1 MTKRE
6 YFVEIAN
13 FLTESGK
20 TEWAEVV
27 NKEVERLS
35 KTSHSKSKPT
45 ANQEANA
52 ALKEGIVA
60 YLTAEGEPKRI
71 NDIAA
76 NVEGLN
82 DASNQKLNSLL
93 IQLRKEGLVKRVK
106 IKKDSFFTIGNEN
119 ENEDEDVS
127 E

>member
-13 FLTESGK
+13 FLTENGK
-20 TEWAEVV
+20 NEWAEVV

-119 ENEDEDVS
+119 ENEEVN

>member
-13 FLTESGK
+13 FLTENGK
-20 TEWAEVV
+20 DEWAEVV

-60 YLTAEGEPKRI
+60 YLTAEDEPKRI

-93 IQLRKEGLVKRVK
+93 IQLRKEGLVRRVK

-119 ENEDEDVS
+119 ENEEVS

>member
-13 FLTESGK
+13 FLTENGK

-82 DASNQKLNSLL
+82 DASNQKVNSLL
-93 IQLRKEGLVKRVK
+93 IQLRKEGLVKKVK
-106 IKKDSFFTIGNEN
+106 IKRDSFFTVGNEN
-119 ENEDEDVS
+119 ENEEVS

>member
-13 FLTESGK
+13 FLTENGK
-20 TEWAEVV
+20 DEWAEVV
-27 NKEVERLS
+27 NKEAERLS

-60 YLTAEGEPKRI
+60 YLTTEGEPKRI

-76 NVEGLN
+76 NVEALK

-93 IQLRKEGLVKRVK
+93 IQLRKDGLVKRVK

-119 ENEDEDVS
+119 ENEEVN

>member
-13 FLTESGK
+13 FLTENGK
-20 TEWAEVV
+20 TEWADVV
-27 NKEVERLS
+27 SKEVERLS
-35 KTSHSKSKPT
+35 KVSHSKGKPT

-52 ALKEGIVA
+52 ALKDGIVT
-60 YLTAEGEPKRI
+60 YLITADEPKRI

-82 DASNQKLNSLL
+82 DASNQKVNSLL
-93 IQLRKEGLVKRVK
+93 IQLRKEGLVKKVK
-106 IKKDSFFTIGNEN
+106 IKRDSFFTVGNEN
-119 ENEDEDVS
+119 ENEEVS

>member
-13 FLTESGK
+13 FLTENGK
-20 TEWAEVV
+20 DEWAEVV
-27 NKEVERLS
+27 SKEVERLS
-35 KTSHSKSKPT
+35 KTSHSKSKPS

-60 YLTAEGEPKRI
+60 YLTAEDEPKRI

-119 ENEDEDVS
+119 ENEEVS

>member
-13 FLTESGK
+13 FLTENGK
-20 TEWAEVV
+20 DEWAEVV

-60 YLTAEGEPKRI
+60 YLTAENEPKRI
-71 NDIAA
+71 NNIAA
-76 NVEGLN
+76 NVEGLS

-119 ENEDEDVS
+119 ESEEVNE
-127 E
+127 

>member
-20 TEWAEVV
+20 TEWADVV
-27 NKEVERLS
+27 SKEVERLS

-52 ALKEGIVA
+52 ALKDGIVA

-71 NDIAA
+71 NDITA

-119 ENEDEDVS
+119 ETEEVS

>member
-13 FLTESGK
+13 FLTENGK
-20 TEWAEVV
+20 DEWAEVV

-35 KTSHSKSKPT
+35 KTSHSKGKPT

-76 NVEGLN
+76 NVDGLS

-119 ENEDEDVS
+119 
-127 E
+127 

>member
-13 FLTESGK
+13 FLTENGK
-20 TEWAEVV
+20 DEWAEVV
-27 NKEVERLS
+27 NKEAERLS

-60 YLTAEGEPKRI
+60 YLTAEDEPKRI

-119 ENEDEDVS
+119 ENEEVS

>member
-13 FLTESGK
+13 FLTENGK
-20 TEWAEVV
+20 DEWAEVV
-27 NKEVERLS
+27 NKEAERLS

-52 ALKEGIVA
+52 ALKEGIVE

-76 NVEGLN
+76 NVDGLN

-119 ENEDEDVS
+119 ESEEVS

>member
-35 KTSHSKSKPT
+35 KTSHSKSKPS

-52 ALKEGIVA
+52 VLKDGIVA
-60 YLTAEGEPKRI
+60 YLTVANEPKRI

-82 DASNQKLNSLL
+82 DASNQKVNSLL
-93 IQLRKEGLVKRVK
+93 IQLRKEGLVKKVK
-106 IKKDSFFTIGNEN
+106 IKRDSFFTVGNEN
-119 ENEDEDVS
+119 ENEEVS

>member
-13 FLTESGK
+13 FLTENGK

-35 KTSHSKSKPT
+35 KTSLSKGKPT

-76 NVEGLN
+76 NVEGLS

-106 IKKDSFFTIGNEN
+106 IKKDSFFTIGNES
-119 ENEDEDVS
+119 ENEEVS

>member
-13 FLTESGK
+13 FLTENGK
-20 TEWAEVV
+20 DEWAEVV

-35 KTSHSKSKPT
+35 KTSLSKGKPT

-60 YLTAEGEPKRI
+60 YLTSESEPKRI

-76 NVEGLN
+76 NVEGLS

-119 ENEDEDVS
+119 EKVS

>member
-13 FLTESGK
+13 FLTENGK

-60 YLTAEGEPKRI
+60 YLTAENEPKRI
-71 NDIAA
+71 NDIAT
-76 NVEGLN
+76 NVEGLS

-119 ENEDEDVS
+119 ETEEVS

>member
-13 FLTESGK
+13 FLTENGK
-20 TEWAEVV
+20 DEWAEVV

-76 NVEGLN
+76 NVEGLS

-93 IQLRKEGLVKRVK
+93 IQLRKGGLVKRVK

-119 ENEDEDVS
+119 ENEEVN

>member
-13 FLTESGK
+13 FLTENGK
-20 TEWAEVV
+20 DEWAEVV
-27 NKEVERLS
+27 NKEAERLS

-119 ENEDEDVS
+119 ENEEVN

>member
-76 NVEGLN
+76 NVEGLS

-119 ENEDEDVS
+119 ENEEVN

>member
-13 FLTESGK
+13 FLTENGK
-20 TEWAEVV
+20 DEWAEVV
-27 NKEVERLS
+27 NKEAERLS

-60 YLTAEGEPKRI
+60 YLTAKGEPKRI

-119 ENEDEDVS
+119 ENEEVN

>member
-13 FLTESGK
+13 FLTENGK
-20 TEWAEVV
+20 DEWAEVV
-27 NKEVERLS
+27 NKEAERLS

-52 ALKEGIVA
+52 TLKEGIVA

-76 NVEGLN
+76 NVEGLS

-93 IQLRKEGLVKRVK
+93 IQLRKEGLVRRVK

-119 ENEDEDVS
+119 ENEEVS

>member
-13 FLTESGK
+13 FLTENGK
-20 TEWAEVV
+20 DEWAEVV
-27 NKEVERLS
+27 NKEAERLS

-76 NVEGLN
+76 NVEGLS

-119 ENEDEDVS
+119 ENEEVN

>member
-13 FLTESGK
+13 FLTENGK

-119 ENEDEDVS
+119 ENEEVN

>member
-35 KTSHSKSKPT
+35 KTSHSKSNPT
-45 ANQEANA
+45 ANQKANA
-52 ALKEGIVA
+52 ALREGIVA

-93 IQLRKEGLVKRVK
+93 IQLRKGGLVKRVK
-106 IKKDSFFTIGNEN
+106 IKKDSFFTVGNEN
-119 ENEDEDVS
+119 ENEEVS

>member
-13 FLTESGK
+13 FLTENGK
-20 TEWAEVV
+20 DEWAEVV

-60 YLTAEGEPKRI
+60 YLTEEDEPKRI

-106 IKKDSFFTIGNEN
+106 IKKDSFFTMGNEN
-119 ENEDEDVS
+119 ENEEVS

>member
-13 FLTESGK
+13 FLTENGK
-20 TEWAEVV
+20 TEWADVV

-35 KTSHSKSKPT
+35 KTSYSKSKPT

-60 YLTAEGEPKRI
+60 YLTAKGEPKRI

-119 ENEDEDVS
+119 ENEEVN

>member
-13 FLTESGK
+13 FLTENGK

-52 ALKEGIVA
+52 ALRESIVE

-76 NVEGLN
+76 NVDGLN

-93 IQLRKEGLVKRVK
+93 IQLRKGGLVKRVK

-119 ENEDEDVS
+119 ESEEVNE
-127 E
+127 

>member
-52 ALKEGIVA
+52 ALRESIVE

-76 NVEGLN
+76 NVDGLN

-93 IQLRKEGLVKRVK
+93 IQLRKGGLVKRVK

-119 ENEDEDVS
+119 ESEEVNE
-127 E
+127 

>member
-13 FLTESGK
+13 FLTENGK
-20 TEWAEVV
+20 DEWAEVV

-35 KTSHSKSKPT
+35 KTSRSKGKPT

-52 ALKEGIVA
+52 ALKDGIVA
-60 YLTAEGEPKRI
+60 YLTTTDEPKRI

-76 NVEGLN
+76 NVEGLS

-119 ENEDEDVS
+119 ENEEVS

>member
-13 FLTESGK
+13 FLTENGK
-20 TEWAEVV
+20 DEWAEVV
-27 NKEVERLS
+27 NKEAERLS

-76 NVEGLN
+76 NVEALK

-119 ENEDEDVS
+119 ENEEVN

>member
-13 FLTESGK
+13 FLTENGK

-76 NVEGLN
+76 NVEGLS

-119 ENEDEDVS
+119 ENEEVN

>member
-13 FLTESGK
+13 FLIENGK
-20 TEWAEVV
+20 DEWAEVV

-45 ANQEANA
+45 ANQEVNA

-76 NVEGLN
+76 NVEGLS

-119 ENEDEDVS
+119 ENEEVS

>member
-13 FLTESGK
+13 FLTENGK

-35 KTSHSKSKPT
+35 KTSHSKGKPT
-45 ANQEANA
+45 ANQEANV

-76 NVEGLN
+76 NVEALK

-93 IQLRKEGLVKRVK
+93 IQLRKGGLVKRVK

-119 ENEDEDVS
+119 ENENEEVS

>member
-13 FLTESGK
+13 FLTENGK
-20 TEWAEVV
+20 DEWAEVV
-27 NKEVERLS
+27 NKEAERLS

-76 NVEGLN
+76 NVDGLS

-93 IQLRKEGLVKRVK
+93 IQLRKDGLVKRVK

-119 ENEDEDVS
+119 ENEEVS

>member
-13 FLTESGK
+13 FLTENGK
-20 TEWAEVV
+20 DEWAEVV

-35 KTSHSKSKPT
+35 KTSRSKGKPT

-52 ALKEGIVA
+52 ALKEGIIA

-76 NVEGLN
+76 NVEGLS

-119 ENEDEDVS
+119 ENEEVN

>member
-119 ENEDEDVS
+119 ENEEVS

>member
-13 FLTESGK
+13 FLTENGK

-35 KTSHSKSKPT
+35 KTSHSKSKPS

-52 ALKEGIVA
+52 ALKEDIVA

-71 NDIAA
+71 NDISA
-76 NVEGLN
+76 NVEALK

-119 ENEDEDVS
+119 ENEEVS

>member
-13 FLTESGK
+13 FLTENGK

-60 YLTAEGEPKRI
+60 YLTAESEPKRI

-119 ENEDEDVS
+119 ENEEVS

>member
-6 YFVEIAN
+6 YFVEITN
-13 FLTESGK
+13 FLTENGK
-20 TEWAEVV
+20 DEWAEVV

-76 NVEGLN
+76 NVEGLS

-119 ENEDEDVS
+119 ENEEVS

>member
-13 FLTESGK
+13 FLTENGK

-60 YLTAEGEPKRI
+60 YLTAENEPKRI

-76 NVEGLN
+76 NVEGLS

-119 ENEDEDVS
+119 ETEEVS

>member
-13 FLTESGK
+13 FLTENGK
-20 TEWAEVV
+20 DEWAEVV
-27 NKEVERLS
+27 NKEAERLS

-52 ALKEGIVA
+52 TLKEGIVA

-119 ENEDEDVS
+119 ENEEVN